1 MPSIIGVGCHME
13 VVQYWQTGRLG
24 AVWSGFWLAGV
35 SGSRC
40 VTVGID
46 GIRFSDEAAR
56 RAVAV
61 CLSGRE
67 EPVFVSSFR
76 SSGGRAYLIVD
87 GVLGEVV
94 VKVSHGSLSQ
104 RLLSVTRW
112 AALTDSALL
121 SPLCSPCS
129 VFDPVYGELLVSFFP
144 YGSESSFS
152 DADAWVS
159 LGDLIANLHGY
170 SSCGVPGFDQC
181 AGLGELAHEFAG
193 TRFELL
199 CAVKQV
205 VPAMVDGWRRAAA
218 CEPSVVCH
226 GEAHARQVV
235 SFSSRR
241 VLIDFDRTGDGPA
254 MSDLGLAWA
263 WNEVGHLPDGVWLSL
278 LERFRVAAPAH
289 LVGGS
294 SLADLKERVAPFGR
308 IFLLRRAFSQA
319 AVSLRNGDTPYV
331 DGFLAAAARMLDS
344 CTRAGVVR

>member
-1 MPSIIGVGCHME
+1 ME

-129 VFDPVYGELLVSFFP
+129 VFDPVYGELLVSFSRTGRSLRFLTPTRGFP
-144 YGSESSFS
+144 SGILSPISMATRLAVCLVSISARVSASWRMSLPVRGSSFS
-152 DADAWVS
+152 
-159 LGDLIANLHGY
+159 
-170 SSCGVPGFDQC
+170 
-181 AGLGELAHEFAG
+181 
-193 TRFELL
+193 
-199 CAVKQV
+199 
-205 VPAMVDGWRRAAA
+205 
-218 CEPSVVCH
+218 
-226 GEAHARQVV
+226 AR
-235 SFSSRR
+235 
-241 VLIDFDRTGDGPA
+241 
-254 MSDLGLAWA
+254 
-263 WNEVGHLPDGVWLSL
+263 
-278 LERFRVAAPAH
+278 
-289 LVGGS
+289 
-294 SLADLKERVAPFGR
+294 
-308 IFLLRRAFSQA
+308 
-319 AVSLRNGDTPYV
+319 
-331 DGFLAAAARMLDS
+331 
-344 CTRAGVVR
+344 